1 MSNVESKRLFSLKYK
16 AHLDPISS
24 LEEIYNMLHNNNAI
38 IHDLSMVVFAY
49 GGTFEDSFGRR
60 TNRDLIE
67 ADFAIIEDIARR
79 MKSRPT
85 EEVYDIWSDICPK
98 PIHDVKIALLQAM
111 MSEMLE
117 LDWSRMLALFTK
129 DQFCEKRQQPCD
141 SRVVTIAKM
150 LIEAGADIFIPYSL
164 HGLDDEYGSLY
175 ISCIVGNE
183 PLIRLYVESLPKTT
197 SNNRYI
203 LDTCLCHVCNLQTRF
218 DVEVNFVN
226 ICRFLVSKGA
236 RPYMHVDYFDSNAID
251 LALEKQERGG
261 FYDENVVEYLES
273 LPRNTRLSDL
283 PIRNVLSK
291 YLNTKGTRALA
302 ASSKA
307 VAQASQVRRNEKAIA
322 DKVFANSSMTFI
334 LGDRE
339 RPIPYPYSSAV
350 QFRINNKELADDLGF
365 VGFQFIF
372 APLRMDQKKYTML
385 RLIDL
390 QVISQ
395 PQMDLYMRDQN
406 KIKFFYTLLHR
417 NIRADR
423 KPYPFINYSRVG
435 AIGVSGILL
444 QNYDDSRFPNI
455 DEVCDRFNKGDPLY
469 KEIFMKGCHIALE
482 KIKKETKVVVD
493 VDVRALDGD
502 AIGDIMDKFRQISS
516 TPKSTNNSQDD
527 YPQDF
532 GIDHQVQNAKRKART
547 QVLGEYNSK
556 LRAPFTTSQAI
567 SEFLSDDKPRGQNI
581 TRRIRERASNLQQ
594 VAQDRMANVELKYA
608 TRRRQNTNTATRRQ
622 NTNSTTRRQ
631 NTNV

>member
-1 MSNVESKRLFSLKYK
+1 MSNVQSEKLHSLSFK
-16 AHLDPISS
+16 AHLDPISV

-38 IHDLSMVVFAY
+38 IRDLSMVVYAY
-49 GGTFEDSFGRR
+49 RGTFEDSWLRQKH
-60 TNRDLIE
+60 RDLIKD
-67 ADFAIIEDIARR
+67 DFAIIEEVARR
-79 MKSRPT
+79 MKSVPT
-85 EEVYDIWSDICPK
+85 KEVYDIWSDICSNPFTY
-98 PIHDVKIALLQAM
+98 DVKIAVLHAI
-111 MSEMLE
+111 MSEIPE
-117 LDWSRMLALFTK
+117 LDWSKMLALFTIK
-129 DQFCEKRQQPCD
+129 QFCEKRKPCD
-141 SRVVTIAKM
+141 ERIVTIAKTFM
-150 LIEAGADIFIPYSL
+150 EAGADILKPFDLY
-164 HGLDDEYGSLY
+164 GLDDAYGSLY
-175 ISCIVGNE
+175 ISCIVRNE

-203 LDTCLCHVCNLQTRF
+203 LDTCLCHVCDLQSRF
-218 DVEVNFVN
+218 DVEVNFVD

-236 RPYMHVDYFDSNAID
+236 RPYMHVDYFDSNAIE

-273 LPRNTRLSDL
+273 LPKNTKLSDL

-302 ASSKA
+302 AASKA
-307 VAQASQVRRNEKAIA
+307 VAQVSQPRRNEIDIA
-322 DKVFANSSMTFI
+322 NKVFANSSITFI
-334 LGDRE
+334 KGDRE

-365 VGFQFIF
+365 VGFQYIF
-372 APLRMDQKKYTML
+372 APLKMDQKKYTML
-385 RLIDL
+385 RLIDV

-417 NIRADR
+417 HIRADR

-435 AIGVSGILL
+435 VIEVSGILL

-516 TPKSTNNSQDD
+516 TPKSSNNSQDD
-527 YPQDF
+527 FQQDAPF
-532 GIDHQVQNAKRKART
+532 GIDYQVQNAKRKGRT
-547 QVLGEYNSK
+547 QVLGEFNSK
-556 LRAPFTTSQAI
+556 LKAPFTTSQAI
-567 SEFLSDDKPRGQNI
+567 SEFLSSNKPKGQNI
-581 TRRIRERASNLQQ
+581 TRRIKERASNLQQ
-594 VAQDRMANVELKYA
+594 AAQEREANIEIEYWKRNKNK
-608 TRRRQNTNTATRRQ
+608 TII
-622 NTNSTTRRQ
+622 
-631 NTNV
+631 